1 MKKNLL
7 LTFFIV
13 GYFTSCFAQEEQ
25 KELTYRRSSLTLV
38 IADSEELPSRRQI
51 MNSWNSFRFPDKY
64 NKHDIGI
71 NSINV
76 GMIALSDK
84 ELLDAG
90 YLKDTLK
97 NSLQLLKA
105 QYKNVKYLNYDKSIA
120 VVLPSDEELFKLK
133 IDKYIKD
140 NKIAKKIVATWY
152 NRTPNGK
159 MDWEL
164 IKKRGRNSA
173 SKKILD
179 DSKSDLLGGEKKL
192 RDWKLISNTYIVFY
206 NMNFFPM
213 ERLARLQ
220 KDIDDKIGLKSIVDG
235 LFNSVLSESVKK
247 QKIEFDSIR
256 YEKSKE
262 GYFVNCTAYLY
273 QLDWNDDTLKKFHD
287 TFFNLQVD
295 EASKTKAWNESSFKL
310 NFVGDIT
317 SRSLV
322 TSKFGESYLVKRTEE
337 QIIDLQMKRTM
348 DNSLA
353 KLQKEYVQFRP
364 VTPIHSAEPITAQI
378 GLKEG
383 LEPGQTFEILMS
395 DFDEFG
401 VPTYKQ
407 IGKVKVDKE
416 LPIWDNREGA
426 ALEPELD
433 KGGNPIVTPEFTTF
447 KGGTDKAEP
456 NFNFIRLLK

>member
-7 LTFFIV
+7 LIFFIV
-13 GYFTSCFAQEEQ
+13 GYFTSGFAQEEQ

-51 MNSWNSFRFPDKY
+51 MNSWNSFSFPDKY

-76 GMIALSDK
+76 DMIALSDK

-90 YLKDTLK
+90 YLDTLK

-105 QYKNVKYLNYDKSIA
+105 QYKNVKYLNYEKSKA
-120 VVLPSDEELFKLK
+120 VILPSDEELFKLK
-133 IDKYIKD
+133 IDKYIKE
-140 NKIAKKIVATWY
+140 NKIAKKIIATWY
-152 NRTPNGK
+152 NRTPDGK

-179 DSKSDLLGGEKKL
+179 DSKSDLLGGEKRL
-192 RDWKLISNTYIVFY
+192 RDWKLISNTYIVIY
-206 NMNFFPM
+206 KMNFFPM
-213 ERLARLQ
+213 ERLARFQ
-220 KDIDDKIGLKSIVDG
+220 KNVEKTTGIKLIVDG
-235 LFNSVLSESVKK
+235 LFNSIVSKSMRKK
-247 QKIEFDSIR
+247 MIEFDSIQ

-364 VTPIHSAEPITAQI
+364 VTPIHSVEPITAQI

-383 LEPGQTFEILMS
+383 LERGQTFEILMS

-433 KGGNPIVTPEFTTF
+433 KDGNPTVTPEFTTF